1 MPHRDERGPQ
11 GLVHSRAV
19 HHEERARRRQR
30 DEVQL
35 ILHAEEERAFG
46 TGEESAEVKR
56 PLAPAVEDLVET
68 GGVHEGVEGVAGV
81 AASDLGSRIGIA
93 DEPAVGRIAEQ
104 IMDLAVDP
112 RLERVGPRDLLRE
125 LFRRERAERHLG
137 AIGEKPSRADQVVA
151 GRSVGDGV

>member
-1 MPHRDERGPQ
+1 MPHHHERGPQ

-30 DEVQL
+30 DEAQF
-35 ILHAEEERAFG
+35 IFHAEEQRALG
-46 TGEESAEVKR
+46 AGQQPTEIKR
-56 PLAPAVEDLVET
+56 PLAPAVEDLIET

-112 RLERVGPRDLLRE
+112 RLERVGARDLLRE
-125 LFRRERAERHLG
+125 LFSRERAERHLR
-137 AIGEKPSRADQVVA
+137 AIGKKPSRADQVVA
-151 GRSVGDGV
+151 GRAVGDGV